1 MPKDF
6 EAIILKSMSKEPEQ
20 RYQSAEEFAAALEAF
35 ARGAG
40 GAPVVQQPPPPVVAP
55 PVTPPQ
61 PTTPPPPPKPAAP
74 KPAPSGGGKSPVRH
88 PLFLVGMGLTIIGL
102 AAGIPLIALQ
112 KLMPGFV
119 VLGLLPIG
127 VIFIILAFVF
137 GSKGGAPAKPVCP
150 KCGRALLAGMSEC
163 PFCKP
168 AAPGPAGPVPTIVP
182 TSPLPPMPPGV
193 PLPPGVGPGGAKGWS
208 AETLNQSYHPLGGA
222 PPPPMPVGTTP
233 GLHIVDGADKGKSYP
248 LTPNGA
254 PVIIGRAAGI
264 TVTLNDPGVSS
275 QHCSITFDGGHFV
288 LQDLGSRNGCFV
300 NNQKVQRHVLSAGDL
315 VVVGS
320 TRLLVNLA
328 R

>member
-6 EAIILKSMSKEPEQ
+6 EAIILKSMAKEPEQ

-35 ARGAG
+35 ARGA
-40 GAPVVQQPPPPVVAP
+40 PPVVAP
-55 PVTPPQ
+55 APVAVAPQ
-61 PTTPPPPPKPAAP
+61 PVAPQPAPPPA
-74 KPAPSGGGKSPVRH
+74 KPAPAKPAPAGGRSPFGH
-88 PLFLVGMGLTIIGL
+88 PAFLAGMALTVIGL
-102 AAGIPLIALQ
+102 AAGVPLLILGKTIPGIAILAT
-112 KLMPGFV
+112 LFP
-119 VLGLLPIG
+119 LGLVLM
-127 VIFIILAFVF
+127 VLAFILAK
-137 GSKGGAPAKPVCP
+137 SGGPAKPVCP
-150 KCGRALLAGMSEC
+150 KCGRALLAGMNEC

-168 AAPGPAGPVPTIVP
+168 AAPAPAGPVPTIVP

-193 PLPPGVGPGGAKGWS
+193 PLPPGVGAQKGWS
-208 AETLNQSYHPLGGA
+208 AETLNQSYHPPGG
-222 PPPPMPVGTTP
+222 PPPPMPMGATP

-254 PVIIGRAAGI
+254 PVIIGRATGI

-275 QHCSITFDGGHFV
+275 QHCSITFDGSNYV

-300 NNQKVQRHVLSAGDL
+300 NNQKVQRHVLAAGDL